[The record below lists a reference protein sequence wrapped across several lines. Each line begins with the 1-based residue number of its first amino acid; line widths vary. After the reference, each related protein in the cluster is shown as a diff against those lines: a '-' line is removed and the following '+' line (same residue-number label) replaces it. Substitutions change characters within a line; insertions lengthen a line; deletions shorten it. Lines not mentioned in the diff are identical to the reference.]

1 MMIVFEKA
9 IQKSITRPCL
19 SVHHTSFLCAFCQ
32 ELVRSTTQRFVAPSG
47 AGLPFWE
54 ITPSSPRSCKSR
66 RVTF

>member
-9 IQKSITRPCL
+9 IQKSITCPSL

-32 ELVRSTTQRFVAPSG
+32 ELVRSTTQRFVVPSG
-47 AGLPFWE
+47 EGLLFWQ

-66 RVTF
+66 